1 MPTRIAHCIRK
12 PIIMRASIQ
21 VDNPVRVSVLINDVD
36 GALVLEN
43 LKRRSHIRSAR
54 DSWLKTSSF
63 GICSPPICEILLL
76 FGSRLRPIRDLAVWW
91 IDNYVC
97 ALQARVC
104 VGLSHPDA
112 SEIGSGVL
120 GPRGAARGDER
131 YSRSKSAPNVSG
143 WRRENESRHALP
155 RYSHTQS
162 ARCLWADGAA
172 KLAGSR
178 AGNTPWDPPLA
189 PRRGSCLAPSS

>member
-1 MPTRIAHCIRK
+1 MPTRIAHRIRK

-21 VDNPVRVSVLINDVD
+21 VDNPVRMSVLINHVD

-54 DSWLKTSSF
+54 DSWLKAP
-63 GICSPPICEILLL
+63 GLRICSPSICENPLLL
-76 FGSRLRPIRDLAVWW
+76 DGGLGPIRDLAVWW
-91 IDNYVC
+91 IDNHVR

-104 VGLSHPDA
+104 IGLSHPDA
-112 SEIGSGVL
+112 TEIGSGVL
-120 GPRGAARGDER
+120 GPRGAASGGER
-131 YSRSKSAPNVSG
+131 HSQSKSVANVSG
-143 WRRENESRHALP
+143 SRRRENESRHALP

-178 AGNTPWDPPLA
+178 AGNTPWDPPHA
-189 PRRGSCLAPSS
+189 PRRGSC